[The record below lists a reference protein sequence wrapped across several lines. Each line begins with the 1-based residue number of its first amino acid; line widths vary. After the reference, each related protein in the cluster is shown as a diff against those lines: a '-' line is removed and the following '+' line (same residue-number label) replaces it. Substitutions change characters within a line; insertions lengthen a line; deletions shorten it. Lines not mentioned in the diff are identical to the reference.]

1 MEQKITTADQDNATQ
16 TASQNGATEA
26 PKTENISSEE
36 VTKLLMIGTTM
47 LLQQWLQASL
57 NVAKSL
63 SNGQPIS
70 LGGFE
75 DLRRMREHF
84 EELERAN
91 NAITRIAQAQKQA
104 QEDANKDKS
113 VS

>member
-1 MEQKITTADQDNATQ
+1 MADQDNATQ

-26 PKTENISSEE
+26 PKTENISPEE
-36 VTKLLMIGTTM
+36 ATKLLMTGAA
-47 LLQQWLQASL
+47 LLQQQWLQASV
-57 NVAKSL
+57 NVAKTL

-70 LGGFE
+70 PGGFE

-84 EELERAN
+84 EELERAS

-104 QEDANKDKS
+104 QEDVNKDKS